1 MAISARSFGTAAG
14 TALLLCAL
22 GLSWWG
28 ALDAA
33 ASERTHA
40 ALKRALVTFA
50 LTRTLNGVISVAQ
63 GTQLAFE
70 PAGVGVVI
78 SAGEILDPLNDL
90 VEQFSWLTLLAAT
103 SLGVQIMLGEMFA
116 TTAVNAVLSVVVLL
130 AIAALWWPRERLG
143 ASRSAVLRLTATL
156 LFVRFAIVV
165 ATLGTAFVNEH
176 FLTQREEAAVDFL
189 SQTRTKIE
197 STTDGAPI
205 PSTSTDSMLERLN
218 KFIDDQK
225 QALDIENRLTRL
237 RLDVEGAVEQVVNLI
252 VVYVIETLILPL
264 GFLVVAWGLVK
275 QTWRRLT

>member
-14 TALLLCAL
+14 TVLLVCAL

-28 ALDAA
+28 ALDEA

-90 VEQFSWLTLLAAT
+90 IEQFSWLILLAAT

-116 TTAVNAVLSVVVLL
+116 TTAVNVALSVVVVLGL
-130 AIAALWWPRERLG
+130 AALWWPR
-143 ASRSAVLRLTATL
+143 SQSTPWRSAVLRLAATVV
-156 LFVRFAIVV
+156 FVRFAIVV
-165 ATLGTAFVNEH
+165 ATLGTGFVSEH
-176 FLTQREEAAVDFL
+176 FLMQREEASMDFL
-189 SQTRTKIE
+189 SQTRTRIE
-197 STTDGAPI
+197 SNTDAAPA
-205 PSTSTDSMLERLN
+205 PSTSTDSVLERLN

-225 QALDIENRLTRL
+225 QALDIESRLTRL

-264 GFLVVAWGLVK
+264 IFLVVTWGLVK
-275 QTWRRLT
+275 QAWRRLT

>member
-1 MAISARSFGTAAG
+1 VAISARSFGTAAG
-14 TALLLCAL
+14 TVLLVCAV

-28 ALDAA
+28 ALDEA

-103 SLGVQIMLGEMFA
+103 SLGVQIMLGDMFA
-116 TTAVNAVLSVVVLL
+116 TTAVNVVLSVVAVLS
-130 AIAALWWPRERLG
+130 ITALWWPNQRG
-143 ASRSAVLRLTATL
+143 AAARSAVLRLAATV
-156 LFVRFAIVV
+156 LFARFAIVV
-165 ATLGTAFVNEH
+165 ATLGTGYVNEH

-197 STTDGAPI
+197 STTDAAPV
-205 PSTSTDSMLERLN
+205 PGTSTDSVLERLN

-225 QALDIENRLTRL
+225 QALDVENRLTRL
-237 RLDVEGAVEQVVNLI
+237 RLDVEEAVEQVVNLI

-264 GFLVVAWGLVK
+264 GFLVVAWGLVR

>member
-1 MAISARSFGTAAG
+1 MSVSGRSFGTVAI
-14 TALLLCAL
+14 TVLLLGAL
-22 GLSWWG
+22 VLSWWG
-28 ALDAA
+28 ALDEA

-40 ALKRALVTFA
+40 ALQRALVTFA

-90 VEQFSWLTLLAAT
+90 IEQFSWLTLLAAT

-116 TTAVNAVLSVVVLL
+116 TTAVNAVLSVVIVLG
-130 AIAALWWPRERLG
+130 IIALWWRTDQHP
-143 ASRSAVLRLTATL
+143 AARSAVLRLAATL
-156 LFVRFAIVV
+156 LFMRFAIVL
-165 ATLGTAFVNEH
+165 ATLGTGLVNEH
-176 FLTQREEAAVDFL
+176 FLTQREEAAVDYL
-189 SQTRTKIE
+189 SQTRAKIE
-197 STTDGAPI
+197 STTDATPV
-205 PSTSTDSMLERLN
+205 PATSTDSVLERLN

-252 VVYVIETLILPL
+252 VVYVIETLLLPL

-275 QTWRRLT
+275 QVWRRMT

>member
-1 MAISARSFGTAAG
+1 MTISARGFGTAAG
-14 TALLLCAL
+14 TVLLLCAL

-116 TTAVNAVLSVVVLL
+116 TTAVNVALSVVVVLGL
-130 AIAALWWPRERLG
+130 VALWWPRSQS
-143 ASRSAVLRLTATL
+143 AAWRSTVLRLAATL

-165 ATLGTAFVNEH
+165 ATLGTGFVNEH
-176 FLTQREEAAVDFL
+176 FLMQREEASMDFL
-189 SQTRTKIE
+189 SQTRTRIE
-197 STTDGAPI
+197 SNTDATPA
-205 PSTSTDSMLERLN
+205 PSTSTDSVLERLN
-218 KFIDDQK
+218 KLIDDKK
-225 QALDIENRLTRL
+225 QALDIESRLTQL
-237 RLDVEGAVEQVVNLI
+237 RLDVEDAVEQVVNLI

-264 GFLVVAWGLVK
+264 IFLVVAWGLVK
-275 QTWRRLT
+275 QAWRRLT